1 MNLNKLDVK
10 NKNTNLYCVFYVLFI
25 RNQRKNWLPNKYRF
39 RPFSSLSYLKMVG
52 WCKILRPSAGTGATD
67 GQTGKRHGQ
76 QFAILHAPEKNDIL
90 RSLSLPLARAVTESN
105 GSRFA
110 WRLQPYGTVPI
121 YPSQPFSGFRL
132 CFQTRILKTFGSCI
146 TLPSY
151 ENGTDATGYMII
163 PYSTLMYFFRI
174 RDQIRVVKIQDGY
187 RTGPGNNP
195 DG

>member
-1 MNLNKLDVK
+1 VVRSSALP
-10 NKNTNLYCVFYVLFI
+10 LFACSTSAEESI
-25 RNQRKNWLPNKYRF
+25 WIFEDGWLVQDPTSFCWDRADG
-39 RPFSSLSYLKMVG
+39 R
-52 WCKILRPSAGTGATD
+52 TD
-67 GQTGKRHGQ
+67 RETTRAAFCHFACEGEKRHST
-76 QFAILHAPEKNDIL
+76 AV

-105 GSRFA
+105 GSGFA